1 MTNFIDII
9 VIFCI
14 IVFAF
19 TMLGIIYRVLKGPTL
34 HDRVVTLDAFGVTL
48 MGMIGLV
55 SIVLDTSY
63 LLVIIMLIG
72 MIGFIA
78 TIGFAKFLEKGVI
91 IENDR
96 DNNS

>member
-1 MTNFIDII
+1 M
-9 VIFCI
+9 
-14 IVFAF
+14 
-19 TMLGIIYRVLKGPTL
+19 IYRVLKGPTL
-34 HDRVVTLDAFGVTL
+34 HDRVITLDAFGVTL

-55 SIVLDTSY
+55 SIALDTSY
-63 LLVIIMLIG
+63 LLVVIMLIG

>member
-1 MTNFIDII
+1 MTNFIEILVII
-9 VIFCI
+9 CI
-14 IVFAF
+14 IAFAF
-19 TMLGIIYRVLKGPTL
+19 SMLGMIYRVLKGPTL
-34 HDRVVTLDAFGVTL
+34 HDRVITLDAFGVTL

-55 SIVLDTSY
+55 SVVLDTSY
-63 LLVIIMLIG
+63 LLVVIMLIG

>member
-1 MTNFIDII
+1 MTNFINILVII
-9 VIFCI
+9 WI
-14 IVFAF
+14 IAFAF
-19 TMLGIIYRVLKGPTL
+19 SMLGMIYRVLKGPTL
-34 HDRVVTLDAFGVTL
+34 HDRVITLDAFGVTL

-63 LLVIIMLIG
+63 LLVVIMLIG

>member
-1 MTNFIDII
+1 MTNFIEILVII
-9 VIFCI
+9 CI
-14 IVFAF
+14 IAFAF
-19 TMLGIIYRVLKGPTL
+19 SMLGMIYRVLKGPTL
-34 HDRVVTLDAFGVTL
+34 HDRVITLDAFGVTL

-55 SIVLDTSY
+55 SVVLDTSY
-63 LLVIIMLIG
+63 LLVVIMLIG

-96 DNNS
+96 DNDS

>member
-1 MTNFIDII
+1 MTNFVNII
-9 VIFCI
+9 VIICI
-14 IVFAF
+14 IAFAF
-19 TMLGIIYRVLKGPTL
+19 AMLGMLYRILKGPTL
-34 HDRVVTLDAFGVTL
+34 HYRVITLDAFGVTL

-55 SIVLDTSY
+55 SMALDTSY
-63 LLVIIMLIG
+63 LLVVIMLIG

>member
-1 MTNFIDII
+1 MTNFINILVII
-9 VIFCI
+9 CVIA
-14 IVFAF
+14 FAF
-19 TMLGIIYRVLKGPTL
+19 SMLGMIYRVLKGPTL
-34 HDRVVTLDAFGVTL
+34 HDRVITLDAFGVTL

-55 SIVLDTSY
+55 SMALDTSY
-63 LLVIIMLIG
+63 LLVVIMLIG

>member
-1 MTNFIDII
+1 MTNFVNII
-9 VIFCI
+9 VIICI
-14 IVFAF
+14 IALAFA
-19 TMLGIIYRVLKGPTL
+19 MLGMLYRILKGPTL
-34 HDRVVTLDAFGVTL
+34 HDRVITLDAFGVTL

-55 SIVLDTSY
+55 SMALDTSY
-63 LLVIIMLIG
+63 LLVVIMLIG

>member
-9 VIFCI
+9 VILCI
-14 IVFAF
+14 IAFAF
-19 TMLGIIYRVLKGPTL
+19 TMIGMIYRVIKGPTL
-34 HDRVVTLDAFGVTL
+34 HDRVITLDAFGVTL

-55 SIVLDTSY
+55 SMALDTSY
-63 LLVIIMLIG
+63 LLVVIMLIG

-78 TIGFAKFLEKGVI
+78 TVAFAKFLEKGVI

-96 DNNS
+96 DNDS

>member
-1 MTNFIDII
+1 MTNFINIVVII
-9 VIFCI
+9 SI
-14 IVFAF
+14 IIFAF
-19 TMLGIIYRVLKGPTL
+19 AMLGMIYRVIKGPTL
-34 HDRVVTLDAFGVTL
+34 HDRVITLDAFGVTL

-55 SIVLDTSY
+55 SMALDTSY
-63 LLVIIMLIG
+63 MLVVIMLIG

-91 IENDR
+91 FENDR